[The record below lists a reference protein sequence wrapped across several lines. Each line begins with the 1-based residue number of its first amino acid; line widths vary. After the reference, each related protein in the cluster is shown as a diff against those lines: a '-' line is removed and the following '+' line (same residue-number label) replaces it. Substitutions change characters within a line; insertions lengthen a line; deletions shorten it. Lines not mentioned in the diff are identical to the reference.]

1 MNNIIIVE
9 YWRRTLDGYEYSS
22 NRIFSKKSSAYMTLI
37 MSGFKPLDKDELT
50 FSRGSMKAN
59 ITEREVE

>member
-1 MNNIIIVE
+1 ME
-9 YWRRTLDGYEYSS
+9 GYEYSS

-37 MSGFKPLDKDELT
+37 MSGFKPIDREELT
-50 FSRGSMKAN
+50 FQKNDMKAN

>member
-1 MNNIIIVE
+1 MNIILVE

-22 NRIFSKKSSAYMTLI
+22 NRLFEKKNKAYMTLI
-37 MSGFKPLDKDELT
+37 MSGYKPIDKEELT
-50 FSRGSMKAN
+50 FKKGDMKAN